1 MDEELK
7 DFWQDRPEESEDE
20 WMEEALEE
28 VTRASS
34 EAMAVAEAE
43 PETPEEGIEPF
54 VPTDAYRA
62 KIKRGKRRHTRRR
75 RAIWT
80 VVIVAAV
87 LLIGIGGAYAYRLA
101 TNPGS
106 FFEAAKTPDMAV
118 VGIDDTEAPEVTPT
132 PEPTPTPDPYDV
144 IYQQADLS
152 MMQNIVNVLVIGVD
166 YAEERE
172 TWSGKHEYHS
182 DVMMILA
189 INFDENRVDII
200 SLPRDTYANIPGI
213 KGIYKLNAAINCG
226 GGFEAEGGAGF
237 LKVCEAASWMLGGI
251 PVDYY
256 YAVTMPAVKQL
267 VDAVGGV
274 DYDLEV
280 SFTMVGRKYN
290 KGPQHLDGQGVLDY
304 LRVRKNVQGTG
315 DLNRINRQKQM
326 MVALFKTMQEQNLL
340 LKIPDIVQ
348 SFSGQLYT
356 NCTLEQTMA
365 LALFAYGLSSE
376 NIGMYSM
383 GGTMKNIFNWNFCIT
398 DQKNRVEIV
407 KTVYDVEV
415 PQYAEYSMTYAQYRW
430 ADMVAERYLS
440 TTKAFTKHLRNI
452 SPDSL
457 IAATTPGASDVPGSS
472 DAPGGSDTPGN
483 AEPPPVMID
492 PNAGTSSRNLSFSVE
507 RIGMTMRPTLDENEL
522 EDPEEGSTDAPTYTP
537 DSGMSLYDMYYDYL
551 KLYDRLQEL
560 RSDAAKQAEKYR
572 TGSKNDLKSYVTEM
586 NDSAAMLKSYALTL
600 AAATDYSTGK
610 FSWSYRY
617 DKDSDFNE
625 IYVDFR

>member
-1 MDEELK
+1 MK
-7 DFWQDRPEESEDE
+7 DFWLDKPEEPENEWMEDTLAEAISASSDAVAVAKAAPKPPEES
-20 WMEEALEE
+20 
-28 VTRASS
+28 
-34 EAMAVAEAE
+34 
-43 PETPEEGIEPF
+43 IEPF
-54 VPTDAYRA
+54 VPTDAYHA
-62 KIKRGKRRHTRRR
+62 KIKRGKHRHTRRR
-75 RAIWT
+75 RVIWGI
-80 VVIVAAV
+80 VIVALV
-87 LLIGIGGAYAYRLA
+87 LLLGIGGAYAYRLA

-106 FFEAAKTPDMAV
+106 FFEASKTPDMAV
-118 VGIDDTEAPEVTPT
+118 VGLDDTPSPEETPT
-132 PEPTPTPDPYDV
+132 PTPTPTPDPYDV

-172 TWSGKHEYHS
+172 TWKGKHEYHA

-189 INFDENRVDII
+189 INFDENRVDMI
-200 SLPRDTYANIPGI
+200 SLPRDTYANMPGV

-226 GGFEAEGGAGF
+226 GGYEAENGAGF

-280 SFTMVGRKYN
+280 SFTMVGRKYD

-326 MVALFKTMQEQNLL
+326 MVALFNTMQEQNLI

-365 LALFAYGLSSE
+365 LALFAYGLSNE

-398 DQKNRVEIV
+398 DQKNRVQIV
-407 KTVYDVEV
+407 KTIYDVDV
-415 PQYAEYSMTYAQYRW
+415 PQYAEYSLTYAQYRW

-440 TTKAFTKHLRNI
+440 TTKAFTKHLKSI

-457 IAATTPGASDVPGSS
+457 VATPTPDGTETPG
-472 DAPGGSDTPGN
+472 GG
-483 AEPPPVMID
+483 EPPPPVVVD
-492 PNAGTSSRNLSFSVE
+492 PTLGASSRDISFSVE
-507 RIGMTMRPTLDENEL
+507 RLGMSPRAALGENEVD
-522 EDPEEGSTDAPTYTP
+522 DPEEGSSDTPTYTP
-537 DSGMSLYDMYYDYL
+537 DSVMSLYDMYYAYL
-551 KLYDRLQEL
+551 KVYDRLQDL
-560 RSDAAKQAEKYR
+560 RNEAAKQAEKYR
-572 TGSKNDLKSYVTEM
+572 SGSKNDLKSYVTEL
-586 NDSAAMLKSYALTL
+586 NDSAAMLKGYALTL
-600 AAATDYSTGK
+600 AAATNYSTGK

-617 DKDSDFNE
+617 DNDRDFNE

>member
-1 MDEELK
+1 MDEEMK
-7 DFWQDRPEESEDE
+7 DFWLDKPDESENE
-20 WMEEALEE
+20 SMETALEE
-28 VTRASS
+28 IARTSA
-34 EAMAVAEAE
+34 EDMAVAEEA

-54 VPTDAYRA
+54 VPTDAYRS
-62 KIKRGKRRHTRRR
+62 KIKRGKHRHTRRR
-75 RAIWT
+75 RTVWT
-80 VVIVAAV
+80 IVIIAVVLCLFA
-87 LLIGIGGAYAYRLA
+87 GGAYAYRLA
-101 TNPGS
+101 NNPSS
-106 FFEAAKTPDMAV
+106 FFGPTKTPDMAI
-118 VGIDDTEAPEVTPT
+118 VGIDETPRPDFTPT

-166 YAEERE
+166 YAVERE

-189 INFDENRVDII
+189 INFDENRVDLI
-200 SLPRDTYANIPGI
+200 SLPRDTYANIPGV

-280 SFTMVGRKYN
+280 AFTMVGRKYN

-326 MVALFKTMQEQNLL
+326 MVALFNTMQEQNLL

-398 DQKNRVEIV
+398 DQKNRVQIV
-407 KTVYDVEV
+407 KTVYDVDV
-415 PQYAEYSMTYAQYRW
+415 PQYPEYSLTYAQYRW
-430 ADMVAERYLS
+430 ADMVADRYLS
-440 TTKAFTKHLRNI
+440 TTKAFTKHLKNI

-457 IAATTPGASDVPGSS
+457 IEATPPAT
-472 DAPGGSDTPGN
+472 SDTPAGTETPGS
-483 AEPPPVMID
+483 AEPPPMIVD
-492 PNAGTSSRNLSFSVE
+492 PTTGTSSRDMSFSVE
-507 RIGMTMRPTLDENEL
+507 RLGMAPRTTLGANEPD
-522 EDPEEGSTDAPTYTP
+522 DPEEGSSDIPTHTP
-537 DSGMSLYDMYYDYL
+537 DGGMSLYDMYFAYL
-551 KLYDRLQEL
+551 DVYAKLQDL
-560 RSDAAKQAEKYR
+560 RSEAARQAEKYR
-572 TGSKNDLKSYVTEM
+572 NGSKNDLKSYVTEL

-617 DKDSDFNE
+617 DNDSSFNE